1 MMAGLDRVCLEDLAD
16 YFEGLDDP
24 RSAVNRRYQLV
35 SVVVIA
41 LMAVL
46 AGAGG
51 PTAIAAWAR
60 EKEAFLIE
68 VLTTTT
74 T

>member
-1 MMAGLDRVCLEDLAD
+1 MAGLDRVCLDDLAD

-24 RSAVNRRYQLV
+24 RSAVNRRYPLV

-46 AGAGG
+46 AGRVGRRRLPRG
-51 PTAIAAWAR
+51 LVR
-60 EKEAFLIE
+60 RKRF
-68 VLTTTT
+68 
-74 T
+74 